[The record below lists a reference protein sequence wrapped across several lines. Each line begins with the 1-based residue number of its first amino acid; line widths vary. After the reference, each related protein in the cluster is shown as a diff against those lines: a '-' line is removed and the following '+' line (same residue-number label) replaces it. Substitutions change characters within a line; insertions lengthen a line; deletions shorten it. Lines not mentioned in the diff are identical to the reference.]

1 MRASTRVERDRRRR
15 VADLTEAGE
24 QLFFEKGYHNTTME
38 DIARRADYAV
48 GTLYRYFPSK
58 ESLFEELLYGKMLDY
73 SQQWETVFEDV
84 SDPPAVI
91 RRAVRM
97 KLEFFEK
104 ERRFFRLFVEEINP
118 MEAGAHT
125 SVFSER
131 CHALR
136 EKCRSSWHR
145 LIRRGMRLGVFG
157 KVDVHLSTVAI
168 EGAMHEVIRDFVLR
182 HPQRP
187 LFALEDF
194 LRELIERIL
203 KKT

>member
-1 MRASTRVERDRRRR
+1 M
-15 VADLTEAGE
+15 ADLTEAGE

-58 ESLFEELLYGKMLDY
+58 ESLFEELLYGKMMDY
-73 SQQWETVFEDV
+73 CRQWEKVFEDL
-84 SDPPAVI
+84 SNPLTVI
-91 RRAVRM
+91 RSAVRM

-145 LIRRGMRLGVFG
+145 LIRRGIRLGVFG

-187 LFALEDF
+187 LLALKDF

-203 KKT
+203 KKP

>member
-1 MRASTRVERDRRRR
+1 MRASSRVERDRRRR
-15 VADLTEAGE
+15 MADLTEAGE
-24 QLFFEKGYHNTTME
+24 QLFFEKGYQHTTME

-58 ESLFEELLYGKMLDY
+58 ERLFEELLYGKMMDY
-73 SQQWETVFEDV
+73 CRQWEKVFEDL
-84 SDPPAVI
+84 SSPLTVI
-91 RRAVRM
+91 RSAVRM

-118 MEAGAHT
+118 MESGAHT

-136 EKCRSSWHR
+136 QKCRSSWHR
-145 LIRRGMRLGVFG
+145 LIRRGMRLGVFETA
-157 KVDVHLSTVAI
+157 DVHLSTVAI

-187 LFALEDF
+187 LVALEGF
-194 LRELIERIL
+194 LKNLIERIL
-203 KKT
+203 KKP